1 MRLINALLKQWK
13 LNELNRKQ
21 KKKKQNETFEN
32 WIEDLDLFVFLILPT
47 SFCIWNKT
55 HTNYSEAA
63 VSSFPYCTE
72 SSLNFSTSATAYSE
86 DDAEYATGRR
96 NKTSRVNITILERTI
111 FATKSQK
118 TLTSTHDSFDWF
130 ERSINRIQNQRIKS
144 VSAE

>member
-1 MRLINALLKQWK
+1 MRPNKCITKTMKTQWID
-13 LNELNRKQ
+13 KQ
-21 KKKKQNETFEN
+21 KKKQTKQMKNKNFSEN
-32 WIEDLDLFVFLILPT
+32 WIKDLDLFVFLILPT

-96 NKTSRVNITILERTI
+96 NKTSRVNITILERNN
-111 FATKSQK
+111 S
-118 TLTSTHDSFDWF
+118 HN
-130 ERSINRIQNQRIKS
+130 RS
-144 VSAE
+144 